1 MVKVDKQK
9 YGQIGESK
17 AEAYLLTQGMTLL
30 TKNYRCP
37 FGEIDLIMQDKEDI
51 VFVEVRSRSRPDYG
65 HASESI
71 SRNKQN
77 KIIKTAIHFLQK
89 RAWIDKVASRFDVVT
104 IHLNG
109 SENRL
114 EWIKNAFWPVS

>member
-9 YGQIGESK
+9 SGQLAESK
-17 AEAYLLTQGMTLL
+17 AYTYLLTQGMTLL
-30 TKNYRCP
+30 IKNYRCS

-51 VFVEVRSRSRPDYG
+51 VFVEVRSRSRDDYG

-71 SRNKQN
+71 SLTKQN
-77 KIIKTAIHFLQK
+77 KLIKTAIHFLQK

-104 IHLNG
+104 IHMNG
-109 SENRL
+109 NEDQL
-114 EWIKNAFWPVS
+114 EWIKNAFWPAS

>member
-9 YGQIGESK
+9 SGQLAESK
-17 AEAYLLTQGMTLL
+17 AHAYLLTQGMTLL
-30 TKNYRCP
+30 IKNYRCS

-51 VFVEVRSRSRPDYG
+51 VFVEVRSRSRDDYG

-71 SRNKQN
+71 SLTKQN
-77 KIIKTAIHFLQK
+77 KLIKTAIHFLQK

-104 IHLNG
+104 IHMNG
-109 SENRL
+109 NEDQL
-114 EWIKNAFWPVS
+114 EWIKNAFWPAS